1 MKKKRGSKR
10 GSHVGRILSFVI
22 FVTFL
27 IYLYSI
33 LQPSIETN
41 REKDFFLNY
50 LENELKANLSTKI
63 NMFSLSI
70 IDENFNDDCAWL
82 VDSYEQTG
90 SSKKVVTKDSE
101 ENTLNT
107 YLHPNKKDIA
117 IDGIP
122 GNNDFFKIYYSE
134 NFEEIDERNIPGC
147 GRLDPEDYKIGI
159 VTTKREISEIK
170 IINLIERYNS
180 EYELIKETFG
190 IPESVN
196 FGIIFEYSNETRI
209 GTPDPE
215 RIEDIFA
222 EEHPIQYIT
231 ADAGVS
237 SGFLT
242 IKVW

>member
-1 MKKKRGSKR
+1 MLVKKR

-50 LENELKANLSTKI
+50 LENELKENLSIQI
-63 NMFSLSI
+63 NMFSVSI
-70 IDENFNDDCAWL
+70 IDEDFTDDCAWL

-90 SSKKVVTKDSE
+90 SSKKVITKDEE
-101 ENTLNT
+101 ENTIET
-107 YLHPNKKDIA
+107 YLHPNKKDIV
-117 IDGIP
+117 INDIP
-122 GNNDFFKIYYSE
+122 LNTSFFKIYYSE
-134 NFEEIDERNIPGC
+134 DLEEIDERNIPGC
-147 GRLDPEDYKIGI
+147 GRLNAEDYKIGV
-159 VTTKREISEIK
+159 VTTKREISEMR
-170 IINLIERYNS
+170 IIDFIERYDS
-180 EYELIKETFG
+180 EYDLIKERLG
-190 IPESVN
+190 VPESIN
-196 FGIIFEYSNETRI
+196 FGIIFLYNNGTTIE
-209 GTPDPE
+209 TPDPE

-231 ADAGVS
+231 SDVGVS